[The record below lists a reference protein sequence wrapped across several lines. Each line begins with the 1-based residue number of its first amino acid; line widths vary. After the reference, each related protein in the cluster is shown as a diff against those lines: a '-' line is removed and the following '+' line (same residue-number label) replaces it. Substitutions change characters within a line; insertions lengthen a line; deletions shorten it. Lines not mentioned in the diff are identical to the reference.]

1 MHMPTAEVRESR
13 LLSFTSNKQI
23 GTMNYKLSEIAEICG
38 GRLKGID
45 RNVESVVTDS
55 RSFRGAQGGL
65 FVAMRGANHDSHLYI
80 NEMLGRGI
88 ESFLVEDETFIDNTK
103 GSYIVVEN
111 SIKALQLLAA
121 HHRRGFKGR
130 VIAITGSNGK
140 TTIKEWIAQ
149 LMPHQLKVFRSP
161 RSYNSQLGVA
171 LSLLMISGDE
181 DLAIIEAGISQPN
194 EMERLAEM
202 IAPEVVIIS
211 SIGDAHQEG
220 FETVEQKISEKL
232 ILAQGAQKVI
242 YHSDYPQLHEAVRSL
257 GGEVMDASAFKGVA
271 ESRDLATLRNS
282 QIVEALFETL
292 GYAKPLLTT
301 VPSLAMRLELREGI
315 NDSIIIND
323 SYNSDL
329 NSLSIAIDHL
339 CAVASGRG
347 KTLIL
352 SDILQSSLSR
362 EELYSHVAKIIDSAR
377 IDKLIGVGAEI
388 SASSEIFRCDKEFF
402 ATTEELLG
410 SLNREDI
417 AGRALLLKGN
427 RESRF
432 EKIGHALSR
441 KSHTTTLEVDL
452 DAMIHNLN
460 YFRSQLAPSTK
471 LTAMVKA
478 SSYGAGDYEVAQQLQ
493 YQGVDYLAVA
503 FADEGTTLRDRGI
516 TMPIIVLNA
525 DDGSFSQMID
535 SRLEPEIYSL
545 KSLRSFTSA
554 VAKHGEREYPIHL
567 KLDTGMHRLGFMEQ
581 EIDGL
586 LDELK
591 SLNGVVR
598 VASIF
603 SHLCT
608 SDMYDRDETTERQ
621 LKLFSKMSG
630 KIKESLNYPIICHI
644 ANSAAIARF
653 PEAQADMCRLGIG
666 LYGFGEGENLIPIS
680 TLKSK
685 IVQIKEHPK
694 GSTIGYAEAGI
705 LTRNSKVATIPIG
718 YADGLDRHLG
728 CGAWSM
734 LIADQPAPIVGRIC
748 MDSCMVD
755 ITDIEG
761 IKEGDEVVIF
771 SSRKGNTAEDMARI
785 LQTIPYEVLTSVSS
799 RVKRI
804 YLKE

>member
-1 MHMPTAEVRESR
+1 
-13 LLSFTSNKQI
+13 
-23 GTMNYKLSEIAEICG
+23 MNYKLSEIAKICG
-38 GRLKGID
+38 GRLLGKDHI
-45 RNVESVVTDS
+45 VENIVTDS

-65 FVAMRGANHDSHLYI
+65 FAAMRGANHDSHLFI
-80 NEMLGRGI
+80 NEMSGRGI
-88 ESFLVEDETFIDNTK
+88 ESFLVEDDTFVDISK
-103 GSYIVVEN
+103 GAFVVVES
-111 SIKALQLLAA
+111 SIKALQSLAT
-121 HHRRGFKGR
+121 HHRKGFSGR

-140 TTIKEWIAQ
+140 TTIKEWVAQ
-149 LMPHQLKVFRSP
+149 LMPTHLKVFRSP

-194 EMERLAEM
+194 EMERLARM

-220 FETVEQKISEKL
+220 FDSLEQKIAEKF
-232 ILAQGAQKVI
+232 ILAKGAQKMI
-242 YHSDYPQLHEAVRSL
+242 YHSGYPQLAEATKSL
-257 GGEVMDASAFKGVA
+257 GGEVVDAAKFEGIT

-292 GYAKPLLTT
+292 GYTKPTLTT
-301 VPSLAMRLELREGI
+301 TPSLAMRLELREGI

-329 NSLSIAIDHL
+329 NSLTIAVDHL
-339 CAVASGRG
+339 CAVASGRA

-352 SDILQSSLSR
+352 SDILQSSLPR
-362 EELYSHVAKIIDSAR
+362 EELYGRVAEIIDSAK
-377 IDKLIGVGAEI
+377 IDKLIGVGGEI
-388 SASSEIFRCDKEFF
+388 SASRDIFNCDREFF
-402 ATTEELLG
+402 ATTEELLN
-410 SLNREDI
+410 SINREDF
-417 AGRALLLKGN
+417 AGRSLLLKGN

-432 EKIGHALSR
+432 ERIGNALSR

-460 YFRSQLAPSTK
+460 YFRSQLAPTTK

-478 SSYGAGDYEVAQQLQ
+478 SSYGAGDYEIAQQLQ

-554 VAKHGEREYPIHL
+554 VTKHGEREYPIHL
-567 KLDTGMHRLGFMEQ
+567 KLDTGMHRLGFMEH
-581 EIDGL
+581 EVDGL

-591 SLNGVVR
+591 SLSGEVR

-608 SDMYDRDETTERQ
+608 SDMHDRDETTHRQ
-621 LKLFSKMSG
+621 LELFSNMND

-653 PEAQADMCRLGIG
+653 SEAQADMCRLGIG

-694 GSTIGYAEAGI
+694 GSTIGYAEAGV
-705 LTRNSKVATIPIG
+705 LGRDSMVATIPIG

-734 LIADQPAPIVGRIC
+734 LIGNKAAPIVGRIC

-755 ITDIEG
+755 ITDIG
-761 IKEGDEVVIF
+761 GVMEGDEVVIF
-771 SSRKGNTAEDMARI
+771 SSQRGNTAEDMAHI
-785 LQTIPYEVLTSVSS
+785 LQTIPYEILTSVSS